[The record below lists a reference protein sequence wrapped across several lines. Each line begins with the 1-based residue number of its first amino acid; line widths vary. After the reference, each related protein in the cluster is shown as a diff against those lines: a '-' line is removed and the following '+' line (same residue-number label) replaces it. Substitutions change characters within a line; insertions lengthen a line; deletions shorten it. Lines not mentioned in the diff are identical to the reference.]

1 VSASTQ
7 AKSAGSSRAAGA
19 GSGADVTDP
28 ADAHQLRALLV
39 DIFAQTGQK
48 VELNDPL
55 VAAALIHS
63 ALLRRAGQ
71 DAAQAIEQAAQRARQ
86 DAGRSAR
93 EQQLAVGEFQR
104 ALRWL
109 GLWHSQVMLGTVLFV
124 ICFLASVFG
133 TLLASSSCH

>member
-1 VSASTQ
+1 MSAGAQ
-7 AKSAGSSRAAGA
+7 AKPVGAGTEAGA
-19 GSGADVTDP
+19 GSGADVTDL

-48 VELNDPL
+48 VEINDPL

-71 DAAQAIEQAAQRARQ
+71 DAARAIEQAAQRTRQ
-86 DAGRSAR
+86 DSERSAR

-109 GLWHSQVMLGTVLFV
+109 GLWQTQVMLGAVLLLFGMLAGALGAYMV
-124 ICFLASVFG
+124 II
-133 TLLASSSCH
+133 

>member
-1 VSASTQ
+1 VSASAQ
-7 AKSAGSSRAAGA
+7 EKPKDAGGAAGA
-19 GSGADVTDP
+19 GCSADVTDP
-28 ADAHQLRALLV
+28 ADAHQVQALLV

-48 VELNDPL
+48 VEINDPL

-71 DAAQAIEQAAQRARQ
+71 DAARAIREAAQSARQ
-86 DAGRSAR
+86 DAERSAR

-109 GLWHSQVMLGTVLFV
+109 GLWQTQVMLGAVLLLFGM
-124 ICFLASVFG
+124 LAGALGAYIV
-133 TLLASSSCH
+133 LMR

>member
-1 VSASTQ
+1 MSAGAQ
-7 AKSAGSSRAAGA
+7 AKPTGAGPEAGA
-19 GSGADVTDP
+19 RSSADVTDP
-28 ADAHQLRALLV
+28 DQVQALLV

-48 VELNDPL
+48 VEINDPL

-71 DAAQAIEQAAQRARQ
+71 DAARAIEQAAQRTRQ
-86 DAGRSAR
+86 DAERSAR

-109 GLWHSQVMLGTVLFV
+109 GLWHTRIMLGAVLLLFGMVAGALGAYMV
-124 ICFLASVFG
+124 II
-133 TLLASSSCH
+133 

>member
-1 VSASTQ
+1 
-7 AKSAGSSRAAGA
+7 
-19 GSGADVTDP
+19 VTDP
-28 ADAHQLRALLV
+28 AGAHQVQALLV

-48 VELNDPL
+48 VEISDPL

-71 DAAQAIEQAAQRARQ
+71 DAARAIREAAQSARQ
-86 DAGRSAR
+86 DSEHSAR
-93 EQQLAVGEFQR
+93 EQQLAASEFQR

-109 GLWHSQVMLGTVLFV
+109 GLWQTRVMLGAVLLLFGM
-124 ICFLASVFG
+124 LAGVFG